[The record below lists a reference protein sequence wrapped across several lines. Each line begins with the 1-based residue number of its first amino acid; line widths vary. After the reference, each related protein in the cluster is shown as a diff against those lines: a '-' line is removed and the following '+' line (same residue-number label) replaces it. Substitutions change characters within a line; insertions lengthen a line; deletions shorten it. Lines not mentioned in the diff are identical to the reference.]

1 MADPEQVEVEQSVV
15 ETENEL
21 LKSAF
26 APKEEAKAESKEAIP
41 EAPAQEA
48 PPEPPKEGRTR
59 DPETGRFAVKGPTA
73 PVETAETAKVED
85 EVLPSWRAR
94 EINEERRQVQ
104 GELERMRAEHARMQA
119 HVAQLQRAQAPAQAP
134 PAPDP
139 VIDPAGYT
147 KHVQETLRRE
157 FQQQQASD
165 RLNMN
170 LEMTHM
176 RHGEKFE
183 KAYEALLT
191 QAQRGDRA
199 IVNHFVTQPN
209 PGEAIMRW
217 FTQNEVMREV
227 GQDIPA
233 FRQKTKD
240 ELLKDP
246 EFLAQAVEAHRRIAT
261 GVSQPQNTV
270 VKLPPS
276 LSKATGTSEVSN
288 THTDGSEAALFNYA
302 MQPKRR

>member
-26 APKEEAKAESKEAIP
+26 APKEEAKAEPKEATP
-41 EAPAQEA
+41 QEA
-48 PPEPPKEGRTR
+48 QPEPPKEGRAR
-59 DPETGRFAVKGPTA
+59 DPETGRFAAKGPSEPAA
-73 PVETAETAKVED
+73 PAPAETETPVPED
-85 EVLPSWRAR
+85 VVPPWRLREV
-94 EINEERRQVQ
+94 NEEKRQALA
-104 GELERMRAEHARMQA
+104 ELERMRADNARMQA
-119 HVAQLQRAQAPAQAP
+119 HMAQLQRAQAPPAEP

-147 KHVQETLRRE
+147 RHVQDSMRRE
-157 FQQQQASD
+157 FQQQQAHD

-209 PGEAIMRW
+209 PGEALMRW
-217 FTQNEVMREV
+217 YTQNEVMREV
-227 GQDIPA
+227 GRDIPA
-233 FRQKTKD
+233 FRQKTKE

-246 EFLAQAVEAHRRIAT
+246 EFLAQAVEAHRRFAT
-261 GVSQPQNTV
+261 GGSQPQNTV

-276 LSKATGTSEVSN
+276 LSKATGTSEVSQ

>member
-26 APKEEAKAESKEAIP
+26 APEPAKAEP
-41 EAPAQEA
+41 EAPAQETQ
-48 PPEPPKEGRTR
+48 PEPSKEGRAR
-59 DPETGRFAVKGPTA
+59 DPETGRFATKGPAA
-73 PVETAETAKVED
+73 PAPAGTETPAPED
-85 EVLPSWRAR
+85 EAVPSWRLR
-94 EINEERRQVQ
+94 EINEEKRQVQ
-104 GELERMRAEHARMQA
+104 GELERMRADNARMQA
-119 HVAQLQRAQAPAQAP
+119 HMAQLQRAQAPPQEP

-147 KHVQETLRRE
+147 KHVQDSMRRE
-157 FQQQQASD
+157 FQAQQAHD

-183 KAYEALLT
+183 RAYEALLT

-209 PGEAIMRW
+209 PGEALMRW
-217 FTQNEVMREV
+217 YTQNEVMREV

-233 FRQKTKD
+233 FRQKTRE

-246 EFLAQAVEAHRRIAT
+246 EFLAQAVEASRRFAT
-261 GVSQPQNTV
+261 GGQPQNTV
-270 VKLPPS
+270 VRLPPS

>member
-26 APKEEAKAESKEAIP
+26 APKEEAKAEPA

-48 PPEPPKEGRTR
+48 QPEPPKEGRAR
-59 DPETGRFAVKGPTA
+59 DPETGRFAAKGPAEPA
-73 PVETAETAKVED
+73 PAGTETPEEIV
-85 EVLPSWRAR
+85 PSWRLR
-94 EINEERRQVQ
+94 EINEEKRQVQ
-104 GELERMRAEHARMQA
+104 GELERMRADNARMQA
-119 HVAQLQRAQAPAQAP
+119 HMAQLQRAQTPPQEPA
-134 PAPDP
+134 APDP

-147 KHVQETLRRE
+147 KHVQDSMRRE
-157 FQQQQASD
+157 FQQQQAHD

-183 KAYEALLT
+183 KAYEALLM

-233 FRQKTKD
+233 FRQKTRE

-246 EFLAQAVEAHRRIAT
+246 EFLAQAVEASRRFAT
-261 GVSQPQNTV
+261 GGSQPQNTV